1 MAQRKQL
8 SWTEMR
14 VGLFVLAALVIV
26 LVAIFFVTGGNILGP
41 KYRLITYLPEVEG
54 VQAGAPVDLDGVQ
67 IGSVQSVE
75 LTPHPQD
82 RMHGIRVVLRIDKKF
97 QQQIRVDPL
106 DPTKSST
113 ASLVT
118 QGLLGDR
125 YVTISRGLTGN
136 PIPENG
142 VVPGAEEA
150 AIKQMVER
158 GADLMQN
165 LGALTDDI
173 RDVITQVQKGKGT
186 IGQLLNDPEM
196 YDHFNSTAAKLDT
209 MASNIQD
216 GQGTLG
222 KLVASDDLYKRVDS
236 TLAKAD
242 DVIGAVRDQKGT
254 IGKLVYD
261 PSAYDSIKGFA
272 ENGNALLTDV
282 RAGKGSLGK
291 LATDDALFANLRD
304 ASANVRDATAKMNS
318 NQGTMGKFFTD
329 PALYDNMTGL
339 TGDLRLLVG
348 DFRQN
353 PKKFLHIKVG
363 LF

>member
-1 MAQRKQL
+1 
-8 SWTEMR
+8 
-14 VGLFVLAALVIV
+14 
-26 LVAIFFVTGGNILGP
+26 
-41 KYRLITYLPEVEG
+41 
-54 VQAGAPVDLDGVQ
+54 
-67 IGSVQSVE
+67 
-75 LTPHPQD
+75 
-82 RMHGIRVVLRIDKKF
+82 MHGIRVVLRIDKKF
-97 QQQIRVDPL
+97 QQQIRIDPL

-125 YVTISRGLTGN
+125 YVTISRGLTGDA
-136 PIPENG
+136 IPENG
-142 VVPGAEEA
+142 VVPGTEEA

-173 RDVITQVQKGKGT
+173 RDVITQVQKGKGSL
-186 IGQLLNDPEM
+186 GKMLNDPEL
-196 YDHFNSTAAKLDT
+196 YDHLNSTSAKLDT
-209 MASNIQD
+209 MASNIQH

-291 LATDDALFANLRD
+291 LATDDALFTNLRD

-339 TGDLRLLVG
+339 TGDLRLLDRRFPPEPEKIPAHQSRAFLIVCHGGTEPQRKG
-348 DFRQN
+348 DVVQKMRSRLSRPRGFPLLCIPLCLCASVANLFFSSAGPRWN
-353 PKKFLHIKVG
+353 PG
-363 LF
+363 CATG

>member
-75 LTPHPQD
+75 LTPHPED
-82 RMHGIRVVLRIDKKF
+82 RMHGIKVVLRIDKKF
-97 QQQIRVDPL
+97 QQQIRVDPS
-106 DPTKSST
+106 DPSKSST

-125 YVTISRGLTGN
+125 YVTISRGLTGTA
-136 PIPENG
+136 IPENG

-158 GADLMQN
+158 GAELMQN
-165 LGALTDDI
+165 LGALTDDV
-173 RDVITQVQKGKGT
+173 RDMIAQVQKGKGT
-186 IGQLLNDPEM
+186 IGKLLNDPAM
-196 YDHFNSTAAKLDT
+196 YDHLNSTASKLDT
-209 MASNIQD
+209 MASNIQG

-261 PSAYDSIKGFA
+261 PSAYDSIKDFA
-272 ENGNALLTDV
+272 SNGNALLTDV

-291 LATDDALFANLRD
+291 LATDDTLFTNLRD

-329 PALYDNMTGL
+329 PALYDNMTGM
-339 TGDLRLLVG
+339 TGDLRLLIG

-353 PKKFLHIKVG
+353 PKKFLHIKIG

>member
-82 RMHGIRVVLRIDKKF
+82 RMHGIKMILRVDKKY
-97 QQQIRVDPL
+97 QEQIRTD
-106 DPTKSST
+106 SS

-125 YVTISRGLTGN
+125 YVTISRGLTGSA
-136 PIPENG
+136 IPDNG
-142 VVPGAEEA
+142 VVPGTEEA
-150 AIKQMVER
+150 AMKEVVQR

-165 LGALTDDI
+165 LGALSDDLRGI
-173 RDVITQVQKGKGT
+173 VDQVHKGNGT
-186 IGQLLNDPEM
+186 LGALLNDRSL
-196 YDHFNSTAAKLDT
+196 YNHLNSTATKLDDVAT
-209 MASNIQD
+209 TIQA
-216 GQGTLG
+216 GQGSLG
-222 KLVASDDLYKRVDS
+222 KLVASDELYKKVDS
-236 TLAKAD
+236 TLGKAD
-242 DVIGAVRDQKGT
+242 DVLGAVRDQKGT
-254 IGKLVYD
+254 MGKLIYD
-261 PSAYDSIKGFA
+261 PSAYDSIKGMA
-272 ENGNALLTDV
+272 DKGNALLGDV
-282 RAGKGSLGK
+282 HEGKGTLGK
-291 LATDDALFANLRD
+291 LATDDTLFTNLRD
-304 ASANVRDATAKMNS
+304 ASANVRDASAKMNS

-339 TGDLRLLVG
+339 TGDLRMLVG

>member
-8 SWTEMR
+8 TWTEMR

-82 RMHGIRVVLRIDKKF
+82 RMHGIKVVLRIDKKY
-97 QQQIRVDPL
+97 QEQIRTD
-106 DPTKSST
+106 SS

-125 YVTISRGLTGN
+125 YVTISRGLTGSA
-136 PIPENG
+136 IPDNG
-142 VVPGAEEA
+142 VVPGTEEA
-150 AIKQMVER
+150 AMKQMVQR
-158 GADLMQN
+158 GAELMQN
-165 LGALTDDI
+165 LGALSDDLRGI
-173 RDVITQVQKGKGT
+173 VDQVHRGNGTLGK
-186 IGQLLNDPEM
+186 LMNDPSLYNHLND
-196 YDHFNSTAAKLDT
+196 TAGKLDAV
-209 MASNIQD
+209 ASSIQQ
-216 GQGTLG
+216 GQGSLG
-222 KLVASDDLYKRVDS
+222 KLVASDALYAKVDS
-236 TLAKAD
+236 AIGKAD
-242 DVIGAVRDQKGT
+242 DVLGAVRDQKGT

-261 PSAYDSIKGFA
+261 PSAYDSIKGVA
-272 ENGNALLTDV
+272 EKGNALLGDV
-282 RAGKGSLGK
+282 RDGKGTLGK
-291 LATDDALFANLRD
+291 LATDDTLFANLRD
-304 ASANVRDATAKMNS
+304 ATANVRDASAKLNS

-329 PALYDNMTGL
+329 PAFYDNMTGL
-339 TGDLRLLVG
+339 TGDLRSLVG

-363 LF
+363 IF

>member
-8 SWTEMR
+8 TWTEMR

-75 LTPHPQD
+75 LTPHPED
-82 RMHGIRVVLRIDKKF
+82 RMHGIKMVLRIDKKY
-97 QQQIRVDPL
+97 QQQIRTD
-106 DPTKSST
+106 SS

-125 YVTISRGLTGN
+125 YVTISRGLTGSA
-136 PIPENG
+136 IPDNG

-150 AIKQMVER
+150 AMKQMVER
-158 GADLMQN
+158 GAELMSN
-165 LGALTDDI
+165 LGALSNDLRAI
-173 RDVITQVQKGKGT
+173 VSQIQKG
-186 IGQLLNDPEM
+186 N
-196 YDHFNSTAAKLDT
+196 
-209 MASNIQD
+209 
-216 GQGTLG
+216 GTLG
-222 KLVASDDLYKRVDS
+222 KLMNDPSLYNHLNDTAGKLDAVATSIQQGQGSLGKLVSSDALYTKVDS
-236 TLAKAD
+236 AIGKAD
-242 DVIGAVRDQKGT
+242 DVLGAVRDQKGT

-261 PSAYDSIKGFA
+261 PSAYDSIKGVA
-272 ENGNALLTDV
+272 EKSNALLGDV
-282 RAGKGSLGK
+282 RDGKGTLGK
-291 LATDDALFANLRD
+291 LVTDDTLFANMRE
-304 ASANVRDATAKMNS
+304 ATANVRDASAKLNS
-318 NQGTMGKFFTD
+318 GQGTMGKFFTD

-353 PKKFLHIKVG
+353 PKKFLHIKIG
-363 LF
+363 IF